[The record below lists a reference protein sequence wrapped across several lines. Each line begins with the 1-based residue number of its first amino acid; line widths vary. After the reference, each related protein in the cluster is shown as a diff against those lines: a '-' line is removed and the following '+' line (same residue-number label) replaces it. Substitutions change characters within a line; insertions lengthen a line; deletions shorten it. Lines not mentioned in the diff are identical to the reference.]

1 MQTILGAGGTIG
13 MELAK
18 ALSTFTDEIRLV
30 SRNPKQ
36 VNPADQLFPADLT
49 DPSQVDKAVD
59 GSEIVYVTV
68 GFEYSTKIWKATWPP
83 FIRSVVE
90 SCKKH
95 HAKLVFFDNMYMYDP
110 DYMGDMTEETPVR
123 PVSKK
128 GQVRAEI
135 AEMIMH
141 EVSEG
146 KLTALI
152 ARAADFIAPTNS
164 IVMENVIKNLKKGK
178 KADWF
183 IDVNKI
189 HNFTYTVD
197 AGKATALL
205 GNTPD
210 AFNQVWHVPSI
221 KEKLNGSE
229 WVKLVSSELE
239 VEPKIR
245 VLPFWMMGIVGL
257 FVPVI
262 KEFKEMAYQWD
273 RDYYFNSSKFEEY
286 FGVQPTSAREAIKE
300 QIQQMD
306 G

>member
-13 MELAK
+13 IELAR
-18 ALSTFTDEIRLV
+18 ALYTFTDDIRLV

-36 VNPADQLFPADLT
+36 VNATDQLFPADLT

-123 PVSKK
+123 PASKK

-135 AEMIMH
+135 AEMIMQ

-164 IVMENVIKNLKKGK
+164 ILIESVCKNLKKGK

-183 IDVNKI
+183 IDLNKI
-189 HNFTYTVD
+189 HNFTYTPD

-210 AFNQVWHVPSI
+210 SFNQVWHVPSI

-229 WVKLVSSELE
+229 WVKLVSDELE

-273 RDYYFNSSKFEEY
+273 RDYFFNSNKFEKY
-286 FGVQPTSAREAIKE
+286 FGVQPTSAREAIRE
-300 QIQQMD
+300 QMK
-306 G
+306 